1 MAVKVFPGSES
12 ILTFD
17 TVEEGELN
25 PCWFLYQP
33 VSYKLHSRIG
43 DKKQFKDMTNI
54 CKQHGVRVYSDVVI
68 NHMAGNGNDMYAD
81 HRNNA
86 GSCIHWGPKA
96 GSAGSPSWTTGW
108 QYDNNVY
115 TGIRPGLEFPSV
127 PYSATDFH
135 CERARNSWTDGN
147 ILNYG

>member
-1 MAVKVFPGSES
+1 MAVKVFPASEF

-33 VSYKLHSRIG
+33 VSYKLQSRIG
-43 DKKQFKDMTNI
+43 DKKQFKNMTNI
-54 CKQHGVRVYSDVVI
+54 CKQHGVRVYSNVVI

-86 GSCIHWGPKA
+86 VSCVIGDLKQEVLVLFHEPLVG
-96 GSAGSPSWTTGW
+96 
-108 QYDNNVY
+108 NM
-115 TGIRPGLEFPSV
+115 IIMFILELGLV
-127 PYSATDFH
+127 
-135 CERARNSWTDGN
+135 
-147 ILNYG
+147 

>member
-43 DKKQFKDMTNI
+43 DKKQFKNMINI

-86 GSCIHWGPKA
+86 VSCVIGDLKQEELALFHEPLVG
-96 GSAGSPSWTTGW
+96 
-108 QYDNNVY
+108 NM
-115 TGIRPGLEFPSV
+115 IIMFILELGLV
-127 PYSATDFH
+127 
-135 CERARNSWTDGN
+135 
-147 ILNYG
+147 